1 MLPLLRSAHG
11 AGPAD
16 LPASSVVVI
25 PARLVRY
32 YEKAPSA
39 APVGRP
45 SAVRTAMASCPLM
58 QLDTRTASWVLPEQL
73 QRRINVVRTPDCDQ
87 PAAPAAGA
95 PLVAFVNV
103 LLDRLMRDGASRRRT
118 MPSTTDQQRSRR
130 PREGKGR
137 REGAGCPGVGVV
149 RTWAGAGL
157 DNGLTRDGL
166 VVGLMRT
173 RMVKGGICEGGLGE
187 GGLWERAAW

>member
-73 QRRINVVRTPDCDQ
+73 LRRINVVRAPDCDQ
-87 PAAPAAGA
+87 PATPAAGA
-95 PLVAFVNV
+95 PPIVFVNV
-103 LLDRLMRDGASRRRT
+103 FLDRLMRDGAAI
-118 MPSTTDQQRSRR
+118 PAPDD
-130 PREGKGR
+130 
-137 REGAGCPGVGVV
+137 AV
-149 RTWAGAGL
+149 
-157 DNGLTRDGL
+157 DH
-166 VVGLMRT
+166 
-173 RMVKGGICEGGLGE
+173 
-187 GGLWERAAW
+187 